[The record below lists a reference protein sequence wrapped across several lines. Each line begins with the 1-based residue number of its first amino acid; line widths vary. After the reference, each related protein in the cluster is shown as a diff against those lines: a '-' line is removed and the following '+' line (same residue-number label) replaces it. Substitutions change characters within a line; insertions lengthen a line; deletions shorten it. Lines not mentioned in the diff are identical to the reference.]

1 MKLKLLSIAAIAAA
15 TTLPLTAQAD
25 ARATDLARALNSQ
38 PLSMRDAMPQQG
50 HEVINAHIASDSTEA
65 LRKARL
71 RLQSRHVEMTD
82 FMLNLDLGRAA
93 TK

>member
-1 MKLKLLSIAAIAAA
+1 
-15 TTLPLTAQAD
+15 
-25 ARATDLARALNSQ
+25 
-38 PLSMRDAMPQQG
+38 MRDAMPQQG